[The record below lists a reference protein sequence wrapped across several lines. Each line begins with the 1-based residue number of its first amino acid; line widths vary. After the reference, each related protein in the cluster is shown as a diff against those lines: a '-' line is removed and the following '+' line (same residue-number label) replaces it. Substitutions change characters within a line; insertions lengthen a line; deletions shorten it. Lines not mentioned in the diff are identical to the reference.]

1 MFIDRLKIIEKE
13 PQSHLNE
20 SSLNSLDI
28 KIIKK
33 MQRRNLN
40 QKVIP

>member
-28 KIIKK
+28 IIDI
-33 MQRRNLN
+33 LYYLLLY
-40 QKVIP
+40 IF

>member
-1 MFIDRLKIIEKE
+1 MFIDKLKIIEKE

-28 KIIKK
+28 IIDI
-33 MQRRNLN
+33 LYYLLLY
-40 QKVIP
+40 IF